1 VTPSLVLAGITALG
15 LLGYLIAVLMRPE
28 KF

>member
-1 VTPSLVLAGITALG
+1 MTLDLWLAAITALG
-15 LLGYLIAVLMRPE
+15 LLLYLVAVLMRPE